1 MDLAVYKPE
10 EIFYPTVALI
20 SFILALLLTP
30 VAKRIALKL
39 DIVDRPG
46 GRKIHSTV
54 VPYLGGLAIYVAFWL
69 SLGLSMAHHLRQ
81 LTAIVFA
88 GTFVMLLGLV
98 DDRYGLPPRAKLSG
112 QAFAGLV
119 LITAGIR
126 FHLGNPFPIDHAL
139 SLLWIVGLTNAMN
152 LLDNMD
158 GLSGGAT
165 LISSFFLFLLAAH
178 NGQYLV
184 AAMSLSMMGA
194 CLGFL
199 RYNFAPASIFMGD
212 AGSLFLGFI
221 SAIMALK
228 LRPAS
233 EVQLLNLMVPAT
245 LLGLP
250 ILDTTL
256 VTFQRIAHGRK
267 WYQGGRDHCSHR
279 LVVAGCTRTQAVLIL
294 YLVSVI
300 YGLFAILLNML
311 GPNPLL
317 LGLITAYTAVLF
329 VKLSAVPV
337 YPKQEVEGLALGDA
351 LGGFPAGPER

>member
-1 MDLAVYKPE
+1 M
-10 EIFYPTVALI
+10 
-20 SFILALLLTP
+20 
-30 VAKRIALKL
+30 
-39 DIVDRPG
+39 VDRPG

-54 VPYLGGLAIYVAFWL
+54 VPYLGGLAIYLAFWL
-69 SLGLSMAHHLRQ
+69 TLALSMVHHLGQ
-81 LTAIVFA
+81 LTAMVAA
-88 GTFVMLLGLV
+88 GTLVMLIGLF
-98 DDRYGLPPRAKLSG
+98 DDRFGLQPRAKLTG
-112 QAFAGLV
+112 QACAAAIVIF
-119 LITAGIR
+119 TGIR
-126 FHLGNPFPIDHAL
+126 FRLSNPALFDGLL
-139 SLLWIVGLTNAMN
+139 SLVWIVGLTNAMN

-184 AAMSLSMMGA
+184 AAMSLSLMGA
-194 CLGFL
+194 CMGFL

-221 SAIMALK
+221 ISVIALK
-228 LRPAS
+228 LRPTTEAHI
-233 EVQLLNLMVPAT
+233 LNLLVPIT

-256 VTFQRIAHGRK
+256 VTLQRIANGRA
-267 WYQGGRDHCSHR
+267 WYLGGRDHCSHR

-311 GPNPLL
+311 GPHPLL
-317 LGLITAYTAVLF
+317 LAMIAVCTAFLF
-329 VKLSAVPV
+329 VRLSTIPV
-337 YPKQEVEGLALGDA
+337 YPKEEVEGNPLKDA
-351 LGGFPAGPER
+351 LGGFPTSPGR